1 VEAFAGVT
9 ETPLLSEADVRL
21 EVERLFRREHRSKL
35 LALFGRGEPGR
46 FELDGLT
53 WEIIPTACELELR
66 SKLPA
71 PGEPPTSASVYLVD
85 WAEDALP
92 LDVSCRLAGGRIYHV
107 ARDARL
113 GALFGARQV
122 DQGLASTALARLVLS
137 GGVGGLR
144 KITGLRLTTS
154 DLWKRVLEARF
165 GIPESA
171 LESGATWLC
180 WVRRSDVGPAFARAC
195 EGDDLWRG
203 VRRELLVWL
212 EERLGSVGVLGFRAW
227 ELDLVDPAIQ
237 ALVLLAA
244 VEQSE
249 DAYLRGLVNGQIA
262 SIAPGLANEVRGAF
276 ADGTAQAVLQ
286 AVLLVEEEADRRL
299 LEGAQNLA
307 MSGGA
312 SALATASDWLPA
324 GHAARE
330 TAVATALSKFVDA
343 PTAESLEDVFA
354 ALDHL
359 SSHRLDGA
367 IRRSEHA
374 EARKMAARLSAWLLT
389 RRVRPQL
396 ADHGTPWQPA
406 IDLARRYTEEGGFLD
421 WARQSLRGMRG
432 AGDTLMSASRRLHE
446 AVEAVARA
454 DDERFAKAY
463 VSWVDAGKPSSEVL
477 PIEHV
482 TKRVVAQFLKGGE
495 HRRLLL
501 VLMDGMSYAAA
512 VQVLQRLRD
521 QRRWSPIAW
530 RTPGWNGQL
539 PIPPVLAAAPTL
551 TEVSRAALFAG
562 VADPRF
568 GDQGTDKDDARWA
581 SNPHLRELAGEEPL
595 MVFFRREIHAGHEL
609 IAEVKQAV
617 AGDHRVVAVVVNA
630 IDEQLKGSLQVAVDY
645 SKTPILPLE
654 ALLSAADGAERAV
667 LLVADHGHVAGD
679 AMRVAGGRIPIGREG
694 GARWRA
700 LAEGEELQDGEVL
713 LPPASWKPR
722 GAASIAAMWD
732 TTLANR
738 APRYGEHGGVSLAE
752 AVAPAFLIGPEW
764 LDRVAGDDVELSC
777 RVLPEPD
784 WWVLKIARPAVT
796 TIASVGYPKVP
807 AAQLKLLPVE
817 AAQSPNTPAL
827 VPTEPT
833 LVARLRS
840 SSLFAQQVTGVPK
853 PDVERVLM
861 WLAVLVEAGGSLTA
875 PDFARLCGVRPHQV
889 GGVVARLGVLNAD
902 GFAIVE
908 HDVAGRR
915 VVLHKARLL
924 SQFGVVE

>member
-1 VEAFAGVT
+1 MT

-21 EVERLFRREHRSKL
+21 EVERLFRRDHRSKL
-35 LALFGRGEPGR
+35 LALFGRGQPGR
-46 FELDGLT
+46 FELDGLK

-71 PGEPPTSASVYLVD
+71 PGEPSTMGSVYLVD

-113 GALFGARQV
+113 AALFGARQV

-137 GGVGGLR
+137 GGVDGLR
-144 KITGLRLTTS
+144 KITGLRLTTR

-165 GIPESA
+165 GIPEGA
-171 LESGATWLC
+171 LESGATWLR
-180 WVRRSDVGPAFARAC
+180 WVRSSDAGPAFARSC
-195 EGDDLWRG
+195 EADDLLRA

-227 ELDLVDPAIQ
+227 ELGLVDRAIQ
-237 ALVLLAA
+237 ALLLLAA

-262 SIAPGLANEVRGAF
+262 SIVPGLANEVRGAH
-276 ADGTAQAVLQ
+276 ASGTAAALLESVLS
-286 AVLLVEEEADRRL
+286 VEDETDRRL
-299 LEGAQNLA
+299 LEGAQQHATN
-307 MSGGA
+307 GGA

-330 TAVATALSKFVDA
+330 ANAAAAVTKFVDA
-343 PTAESLEDVFA
+343 PSAESLEAVLA
-354 ALDHL
+354 AFDHL
-359 SSHRLDGA
+359 SAHRLDRA
-367 IRRSEHA
+367 IRRSEHV
-374 EARKMAARLSAWLLT
+374 EARRMAARLSAWLLA

-396 ADHGTPWQPA
+396 AEHGTPWQPA
-406 IDLARRYTEEGGFLD
+406 IELARRYTEEGGFLD

-432 AGDTLMSASRRLHE
+432 AGDALMAAVRRLYG
-446 AVEAVARA
+446 AVDAVARA
-454 DDERFAKAY
+454 DDQRFAKAY
-463 VSWVDAGKPSSEVL
+463 VSWVEAGKPSNEVL

-482 TKRVVAQFLKGGE
+482 TKRVVAQFLKGE

-539 PIPPVLAAAPTL
+539 AIPPVLAAAPTL

-568 GDQGTDKDDARWA
+568 GDQGTDRDDARWA
-581 SNPHLRELAGEEPL
+581 SNPHVRELVGEEPL
-595 MVFFRREIHAGHEL
+595 RVFFRREIHAGHEL
-609 IAEVKQAV
+609 IDDVKRAV
-617 AGDHRVVAVVVNA
+617 AGDQRVVAVVVNA

-679 AMRVAGGRIPIGREG
+679 AMRVAGGRIPVGREG

-700 LAEGEELQDGEVL
+700 LAEGEQPQDGEVL
-713 LPPASWKPR
+713 LPRTSWKPR
-722 GAASIAAMWD
+722 GAAGVAALWD
-732 TTLANR
+732 TALANR
-738 APRYGEHGGVSLAE
+738 APHYGEHGGLSLAE
-752 AVAPAFLIGPEW
+752 AVAPAFLIAPEW

-784 WWVLKIARPAVT
+784 WWALKIARPAATPVVSAEEPRT
-796 TIASVGYPKVP
+796 P
-807 AAQLKLLPVE
+807 ATAQLQLIPVGPAKTPTAPPPAPSE
-817 AAQSPNTPAL
+817 PAL
-827 VPTEPT
+827 IVG
-833 LVARLRS
+833 LRAS
-840 SSLFAQQVTGVPK
+840 KLFTQQVAGVPK
-853 PDVERVLM
+853 PEYERVLT

-875 PDFARLCGVRPHQV
+875 ADFARLCGVRPHQV

-915 VVLHKARLL
+915 VVLHRARLL
-924 SQFGVVE
+924 SQFGVTG

>member
-1 VEAFAGVT
+1 MI
-9 ETPLLSEADVRL
+9 ETPLLSDADVRL
-21 EVERLFRREHRSKL
+21 EVERLFRRDHRSKL
-35 LALFGRGEPGR
+35 LALFGSGQAGR
-46 FELDGLT
+46 FELDGLK
-53 WEIIPTACELELR
+53 WEIVPTACELELR

-71 PGEPPTSASVYLVD
+71 PGEPSTTGSVYLVD

-113 GALFGARQV
+113 AALFGARQV

-137 GGVGGLR
+137 AGVDGLR
-144 KITGLRLTTS
+144 KISGLRLSTN

-171 LESGATWLC
+171 LESGAAWLR
-180 WVRRSDVGPAFARAC
+180 WVRSSDAGHAFARAC
-195 EGDDLWRG
+195 EGDDLLRA

-212 EERLGSVGVLGFRAW
+212 EERLGPVGVLGFRAW
-227 ELDLVDPAIQ
+227 ELGLVDRAIQ
-237 ALVLLAA
+237 ALLLLAA

-262 SIAPGLANEVRGAF
+262 SIVPGLANEVRGAY
-276 ADGTAQAVLQ
+276 AGGTAESLLEAVLS
-286 AVLLVEEEADRRL
+286 VEDEADRRL
-299 LEGAQNLA
+299 LEDAQQHA

-312 SALATASDWLPA
+312 SALATVSDWLPT
-324 GHAARE
+324 GHAVRE
-330 TAVATALSKFVDA
+330 AAVAAALTKFIDA
-343 PTAESLEDVFA
+343 PSAESLETVLAAFA
-354 ALDHL
+354 HL
-359 SSHRLDGA
+359 SAHRLDRA
-367 IRRSEHA
+367 IRRSEHV
-374 EARKMAARLSAWLLT
+374 EARRMAARLSAWLLA

-396 ADHGTPWQPA
+396 AEHGTPWQPA
-406 IDLARRYTEEGGFLD
+406 IELARRYTEEGGFLD
-421 WARQSLRGMRG
+421 WARQSVRGMRG
-432 AGDTLMSASRRLHE
+432 AGDALMATVRRLCG
-446 AVEAVARA
+446 AVDAVARA
-454 DDERFAKAY
+454 DDQRFAKAY
-463 VSWVDAGKPSSEVL
+463 VSWVEAGKPSNDVL

-512 VQVLQRLRD
+512 VQILQRLRD

-581 SNPHLRELAGEEPL
+581 SNPYLRELVREEPL
-595 MVFFRREIHAGHEL
+595 KVFFRREIHAGHEL
-609 IAEVKQAV
+609 IDEVKQAV
-617 AGDHRVVAVVVNA
+617 AGDQRVVAVVVNA
-630 IDEQLKGSLQVAVDY
+630 VDEQLKGSLQVAVDY
-645 SKTPILPLE
+645 SKIPILPLE

-679 AMRVAGGRIPIGREG
+679 AMHVVGGRIPVGREG

-700 LAEGEELQDGEVL
+700 LAEGEQSQDGEVV
-713 LPPASWKPR
+713 LPRTSWKPR
-722 GAASIAAMWD
+722 GAAGIAALWD
-732 TTLANR
+732 TAIANR
-738 APRYGEHGGVSLAE
+738 APHYGEHGGLSLAE
-752 AVAPAFLIGPEW
+752 TVAPAFLIGPEW

-784 WWVLKIARPAVT
+784 WWALKIARPAVT
-796 TIASVGYPKVP
+796 PTAKVEEPKTP
-807 AAQLKLLPVE
+807 KAQLQLLPVE
-817 AAQSPNTPAL
+817 PANTPTTTTTA
-827 VPTEPT
+827 PTEPV
-833 LVARLRS
+833 LVERLRTS
-840 SSLFAQQVTGVPK
+840 KLFTQQVAGAPK
-853 PDVERVLM
+853 PDVERVLT
-861 WLAVLVEAGGSLTA
+861 WLAVLVEAGGSLNA
-875 PDFARLCGVRPHQV
+875 SDFARLCGVRPHQV
-889 GGVVARLGVLNAD
+889 GGVVARMGVLNAD

-915 VVLHKARLL
+915 VVLHKARLI
-924 SQFGVVE
+924 SQFGVTE